1 VEDSLRICGY
11 RFLQEGLSNAARHAP
26 DAQVK
31 VVVEASAE
39 AISAVVLDDGPGFE
53 PGQRGSRKAEGGQG
67 LAGLRDRAESLGGSL
82 EIASGA
88 EGTKLSLTLPLGKGA
103 EI

>member
-1 VEDSLRICGY
+1 LRICVY

-53 PGQRGSRKAEGGQG
+53 PGPRGSRRAEGGQG

-82 EIASGA
+82 DIASGA
-88 EGTKLSLTLPLGKGA
+88 DGTKLSLTLPLGKGA